1 LKRYIVSAD
10 ARADLDEIWDYIA
23 GRSSGETA
31 STFFWRLYI
40 SFTSLA
46 QSPSAGVVVP
56 GLGEESVRKFPVG
69 NYLIYYRPMRAKV
82 MILRVV
88 HGKRIQ
94 LRALQSDPRRPRRA

>member
-10 ARADLDEIWDYIA
+10 ARADLDEIWGYIG

-31 STFFWRLYI
+31 ATFFWRL

-46 QSPSAGVVVP
+46 QSPSAGVAVP

-88 HGKRIQ
+88 HRKRIQ
-94 LRALQSDPRRPRRA
+94 LRALQSDPRRPPRA